1 MSRTIYLPATTLD
14 GFLADPDDSL
24 EWLFV
29 CDAGDFAGDHAR
41 FMEGVGAIVMGA
53 TTYEWV
59 VEHEEGRWGYT
70 QPCWVM
76 THRQLPTVDGDV
88 RFAAA
93 DDDDALTAL
102 HDEMVAAAGGKDVWV
117 VGGGELAARLA
128 EVGRLDEIEVS
139 IAPVTLGAGKPLLPR
154 HVELTTLSIERHHD
168 FAAIRYRVGRERSDA
183 DA

>member
-1 MSRTIYLPATTLD
+1 MSRSIYLTATTLD

-29 CDAGDFAGDHAR
+29 CDAGDHEGDHER

-53 TTYEWV
+53 STYEWV
-59 VEHEEGRWGYT
+59 HRHEEGRWPYT
-70 QPCWVM
+70 LPTWVL
-76 THRQLPTVDGDV
+76 THRELPSVDGDV

-93 DDDDALTAL
+93 DDDAALIAL
-102 HDEMVAAAGGKDVWV
+102 HDEVLSVADGRDVWV

-128 EVGRLDEIEVS
+128 DVGRLDEIEVS

-154 HVELTTLSIERHHD
+154 HVELTTLEVERTVD
-168 FAAIRYRVGRERSDA
+168 FVRVRYRVGR
-183 DA
+183 